1 MYTCGYIHGNHMRFS
16 IYFSQILCTTEV
28 AYNFPP
34 FPVLYWCTLFPMPL
48 QCPLTE
54 HKPSLWFG
62 IALLMAKHPVK
73 SLLSDLNTPCGLW
86 HLRMCVLA
94 VKEHEVTMCWDKQ
107 SWAADGA
114 MTQAINP
121 LLHARTERLADTGMK
136 EHLPSDSQQRNQR
149 HFTNPSW
156 TPERSEKPW
165 FYFFIVLYPEKKI
178 RSSFTHPHAV
188 PKPAWLSS
196 VEHKKEKTL
205 RKATFF

>member
-1 MYTCGYIHGNHMRFS
+1 
-16 IYFSQILCTTEV
+16 
-28 AYNFPP
+28 
-34 FPVLYWCTLFPMPL
+34 
-48 QCPLTE
+48 
-54 HKPSLWFG
+54 
-62 IALLMAKHPVK
+62 MAKHPVK

-165 FYFFIVLYPEKKI
+165 FYFFIVTLSRKENPVIIYSSSC
-178 RSSFTHPHAV
+178 RS
-188 PKPAWLSS
+188 KPAWLSS
-196 VEHKKEKTL
+196 VEHKKEKHWERLLFSNKYFNSKVFVLQKDKKSSINVAHMT
-205 RKATFF
+205 